1 MFRLLFFFLLV
12 LILGALFAWVADKPG
27 SVSVVWLGTQYET
40 TLMVA
45 LTVLVVLVSAILF
58 VWSILRG
65 LINTPQALTS
75 FFQNRRRDRGYQALS
90 RGLIA
95 ASSGDADEARR
106 LARESGKLLG
116 NEPLVGLLNAQ
127 AALLEGR
134 REDARIGFQ
143 AMLGE
148 DNTKLVAL
156 RGLFLEAERQ
166 GEAEAARHYAV
177 EAARL
182 APSLP
187 WASSAKLKYLAT
199 DGDWEGA
206 LTALEANRAAG
217 LIDKEKAKR
226 QRAVLL
232 TAMAIE
238 EEPADPDEAMKHARE
253 AHKLAKDLAP
263 AAVIFARAASR
274 TGDIRGATKVI
285 ETTWKQQPHPELGE
299 AYVHVRSGDSVLD
312 RLKRARKL
320 ADIRANHPE
329 GAMLVTAA
337 AIDAKDWELAR
348 SELEPVLTTHP
359 SERACLLM
367 ADIEEGEH
375 GDKGAMQ
382 VWLSRAVRAPA
393 DPAWTADGRVSET
406 WLPVSPVTGEIDA
419 FEWKVPVE
427 QMGGQ
432 PLVISAE
439 DLVLEAAE
447 SESDPEISSGADI
460 IEVEAVDTEEAPGKS
475 SSAGPSN
482 GSGPDEK
489 PIQPVEEK
497 LAANV
502 KSSFKEDEKPATSVI
517 KEQDKADTPVDGTKD
532 GDNEGEE
539 DDPDTVKFA
548 LDRRPDDP
556 GVDPEK
562 AQPKKGFGLF

>member
-12 LILGALFAWVADKPG
+12 LVLGALFAWVADKPG
-27 SVSVVWLGTQYET
+27 SVAITWLGTQYET
-40 TLMVA
+40 SLMVA

-65 LINTPQALTS
+65 LIKTPQALS
-75 FFQNRRRDRGYQALS
+75 AFFQNRRRDRGYKALS
-90 RGLIA
+90 QGLIA

-134 REDARIGFQ
+134 REDARDGFQ
-143 AMLGE
+143 AMLGQ

-206 LTALEANRAAG
+206 LGALEANRAAG

-238 EEPADPDEAMKHARE
+238 EEPANPDDALNHARE
-253 AHKLAKDLAP
+253 AHKLAKDLVP
-263 AAVIFARAASR
+263 AAAIFARAASR

-285 ETTWKQQPHPELGE
+285 ETAWKLQPHPELGE

-320 ADIRANHPE
+320 AGLRANHPE
-329 GAMLVTAA
+329 GAMLIAAA
-337 AIDAKDWELAR
+337 AIDANDWQLAR
-348 SELEPVLTTHP
+348 DSLEPVLTTNP

-447 SESDPEISSGADI
+447 NNKEAEV
-460 IEVEAVDTEEAPGKS
+460 IEVETVTAR
-475 SSAGPSN
+475 
-482 GSGPDEK
+482 K
-489 PIQPVEEK
+489 PPLRNPRK
-497 LAANV
+497 
-502 KSSFKEDEKPATSVI
+502 
-517 KEQDKADTPVDGTKD
+517 TPNWMK
-532 GDNEGEE
+532 NL
-539 DDPDTVKFA
+539 PH
-548 LDRRPDDP
+548 R
-556 GVDPEK
+556 
-562 AQPKKGFGLF
+562 